1 MVMVHEKEKA
11 ADIAAEYFGNG
22 YHCAEAVAKAV
33 LDAMDQESDLA
44 VSHATAFGGGFGE
57 SFSEACGV
65 VSGSLIVIGQLYG
78 KKKQGDSWAQ
88 AAGIGGMVTDRF
100 RAMYGTTNCGL
111 LRHRF
116 GEEEQ
121 MGLCRELVRQGVRN
135 LINILEEESEQEGE
149 TRCQKETC
157 GAC

>member
-1 MVMVHEKEKA
+1 MVMVREKEKA

-22 YHCAEAVAKAV
+22 YHCAEAVTKAV
-33 LDAMDQESDLA
+33 LDSMDLESRQA

-100 RAMYGTTNCGL
+100 RAMHGTTNCGL

-121 MGLCRELVRQGVRN
+121 MSLCRELVRQGVRN
-135 LINILEEESEQEGE
+135 LITILEEESGQQGE
-149 TRCQKETC
+149 ARCAKEKC
-157 GAC
+157 NAC